1 MPTIDSSQIVP
12 GTGQIVYSNTSE
24 SSSSSSSISTS
35 STFSSSPVQ
44 SSINVIGSNIGPGA
58 GVYAGVTG
66 SSTIN
71 LQFKSLVAGNNVV
84 ITTTNNSLVI
94 DSVQPIGNNS
104 LPTPYTTNGIV
115 FGSNAS
121 TLSFIEAPNDN
132 NQCLTWNGTK
142 FVWVAVNSNNQGTV
156 ENVTINSGNSPIIV
170 DGSPITTSGTYTISM
185 GVSGVSPG
193 TYVSPTV
200 TVDVFGRITAITNDS
215 TGGNNQIPPLVNN
228 GILYSTNNALAFT
241 ASPSSANQVLTWN
254 GTNFV
259 WTTSQAVSV
268 TSANAGIEVSSGLT
282 GNYSVGLTTTGVT
295 AGSYTA
301 PDITIDSYGR
311 ITSISSGEGNSI
323 IPPLVQNGI
332 LFALNTTQLAYIPAP
347 TAANQFLSFNGNYF
361 QWVSQTP
368 SGDPTGT
375 GTVTSVTLQ
384 SETNSPISIIGSPI
398 TSYGTY
404 TIGMAASGV
413 IAGSYTSANVT
424 VDTFGRI
431 TAIADGSSSGGQAV
445 PAPTQ
450 NGILYGINSTTYGS
464 IAAPTAANQFL
475 AWNGD
480 AFVWE
485 TSTGGNTGGSGI
497 TLINSTSSPYAGA
510 LPVLSSTTSSSATFV
525 NLASLSPLSIALSS
539 DNSTIILSLSN
550 SGVTPGTYNSV
561 TVDSF
566 GRVTAGSNESGGGGN
581 VPIGNAGYMPALYT
595 FNVTLDGNGQI
606 ASYSNLPSGWSATL
620 PTKNIL
626 TLTHNLGRFPIHVS
640 SAGANFT
647 GTGGTAIWTVK
658 PLTLAAP
665 GMYSVGVNTTTTGT
679 VDPTIK
685 PNSFTIYGLSS
696 AVTNADVGS
705 TVIYNVLI

>member
-12 GTGQIVYSNTSE
+12 GTGQVVYSNTSE
-24 SSSSSSSISTS
+24 SSSSSTPSTSTLASS

-44 SSINVIGSNIGPGA
+44 SCVNVIGSNIGLGM

-94 DSVQPIGNNS
+94 NSIQPLGNNS

-115 FGSNAS
+115 FGSNPS
-121 TLSFIEAPNDN
+121 TLSFIEAPNGN

-142 FVWVAVNSNNQGTV
+142 FVWDAVNNNQGTV
-156 ENVTINSGNSPIIV
+156 ESVTINSGNSPIIV
-170 DGSPITTSGTYTISM
+170 DGSPITTAGTYTISM
-185 GVSGVSPG
+185 AASGVTPG

-200 TVDVFGRITAITNDS
+200 TVDAFGRITAIANDS

-241 ASPSSANQVLTWN
+241 EAPSSANQVLIWN

-259 WTTSQAVSV
+259 WTTPPIVTV
-268 TSANAGIEVSSGLT
+268 TSANSGIEVSSSLA
-282 GNYSVGLTTTGVT
+282 GNYMVGLTTTGVT
-295 AGSYTA
+295 AGSYTS

-311 ITSISSGEGNSI
+311 ITAISPGEGSSI

-431 TAIADGSSSGGQAV
+431 TAIANGSSSGGQAV

-464 IAAPTAANQFL
+464 ITAPTAANQVL
-475 AWNGD
+475 TWNGD

-485 TSTGGNTGGSGI
+485 TISGGSGI
-497 TLINSTSSPYAGA
+497 TSINSTNSPYTGA
-510 LPVLSSTTSSSATFV
+510 LPVLSSTTTSSATFV
-525 NLASLSPLSIALSS
+525 NLATLAPLSSALSS
-539 DNSTIILSLSN
+539 DKSTIILSLSN
-550 SGVTPGTYNSV
+550 SGVAPGTYNNV

-566 GRVTAGSNESGGGGN
+566 GRVTAGSIESGGGGSI
-581 VPIGNAGYMPALYT
+581 PIGNAGYMPALYT

-606 ASYSNLPSGWSATL
+606 ASYSNLPSGWTAAL
-620 PTKNIL
+620 PTKNII

-658 PLTLAAP
+658 PITLAAP
-665 GMYSVGVNTTTTGT
+665 GMYSIGVDTTDTGT

-696 AVTNADVGS
+696 GVANAAVES